1 MAKEQD
7 ETAAKQ
13 REIMAKVIR
22 DRLNDHDPDD
32 DRD

>member
-1 MAKEQD
+1 MAKELT
-7 ETAAKQ
+7 EKEQ
-13 REIMAKVIR
+13 RDIMAKVIR